1 MTQIK
6 IEFENTSIDAVLNN
20 SETADKIKKILP
32 LSNSVS
38 TWGDEIYFS
47 IGVNDGEIDSKE
59 VVELGDL
66 GYWPPG
72 NAFCLFFG
80 LTPASEGGKIMP
92 ASPVN
97 IIGKILSDFLASSG
111 VLPSEHAG
119 STNGVFDYAT
129 LAASNPP
136 Y

>member
-1 MTQIK
+1 MAQIK
-6 IEFENTSIDAVLNN
+6 IEFENISIDAVLND
-20 SETADKIKKILP
+20 SETANKIKKILP
-32 LSNSVS
+32 ISNSVN

-47 IGVNDGEIDSKE
+47 IGVNDDENDSKE

-80 LTPASEGGKIMP
+80 LTPASEGDKIMP

-97 IIGKILSDFLASSG
+97 VIGKILGDLEILKSIKSG
-111 VLPSEHAG
+111 DKVSINL
-119 STNGVFDYAT
+119 V
-129 LAASNPP
+129 
-136 Y
+136 

>member
-32 LSNSVS
+32 LSNSVN

-47 IGVNDGEIDSKE
+47 IGVNDGEIDSEE

-80 LTPASEGGKIMP
+80 LTPASEGDKIMP

-97 IIGKILSDFLASSG
+97 IIGKIVSDLEILKSIKSG
-111 VLPSEHAG
+111 EKVSVKL
-119 STNGVFDYAT
+119 V
-129 LAASNPP
+129 
-136 Y
+136 

>member
-6 IEFENTSIDAVLNN
+6 IEFENASIDAVLNN

-32 LSNSVS
+32 LSNSVN

-80 LTPASEGGKIMP
+80 LTPASEGDKIMP

-97 IIGKILSDFLASSG
+97 VIGKILGDLEILKSIKSG
-111 VLPSEHAG
+111 DKVTINL
-119 STNGVFDYAT
+119 V
-129 LAASNPP
+129 
-136 Y
+136 

>member
-32 LSNSVS
+32 LSNSVN

-80 LTPASEGGKIMP
+80 LTPASEGDKIMP

-97 IIGKILSDFLASSG
+97 IIGKILSDLEILKSIKSGDKISVKLA
-111 VLPSEHAG
+111 
-119 STNGVFDYAT
+119 
-129 LAASNPP
+129 
-136 Y
+136 

>member
-6 IEFENTSIDAVLNN
+6 IEFENISIDAVLND
-20 SETADKIKKILP
+20 SETANKIKKILP
-32 LSNSVS
+32 ISNYVN

-47 IGVNDGEIDSKE
+47 IGVNDDENDSKE

-80 LTPASEGGKIMP
+80 LTPASEGDKIMP

-97 IIGKILSDFLASSG
+97 VIGKILGDLEILKSIKSG
-111 VLPSEHAG
+111 DKVSINL
-119 STNGVFDYAT
+119 V
-129 LAASNPP
+129 
-136 Y
+136 

>member
-47 IGVNDGEIDSKE
+47 IGVNDDENDSKE

-80 LTPASEGGKIMP
+80 LTPASEGDKIMP

-97 IIGKILSDFLASSG
+97 VIGKILGDLEILKSIKSG
-111 VLPSEHAG
+111 EKVSVKL
-119 STNGVFDYAT
+119 V
-129 LAASNPP
+129 
-136 Y
+136 

>member
-59 VVELGDL
+59 VVNLGDL

-80 LTPASEGGKIMP
+80 LTPASEGDKIMP

-97 IIGKILSDFLASSG
+97 IIGKIVSDLEILKSIKSG
-111 VLPSEHAG
+111 EKVSVKL
-119 STNGVFDYAT
+119 V
-129 LAASNPP
+129 
-136 Y
+136 

>member
-32 LSNSVS
+32 LSNSVNIC
-38 TWGDEIYFS
+38 GDEIYFS

-80 LTPASEGGKIMP
+80 LTPASEGDKIMP

-97 IIGKILSDFLASSG
+97 IIGKILSDLEILKSIKSG
-111 VLPSEHAG
+111 EKVSVKL
-119 STNGVFDYAT
+119 V
-129 LAASNPP
+129 
-136 Y
+136 

>member
-32 LSNSVS
+32 LSNSVN

-80 LTPASEGGKIMP
+80 LTPASEGDKIMP

-97 IIGKILSDFLASSG
+97 VIGKILGDLEILKSIKSG
-111 VLPSEHAG
+111 DKVAINL
-119 STNGVFDYAT
+119 V
-129 LAASNPP
+129 
-136 Y
+136 

>member
-80 LTPASEGGKIMP
+80 LTPASESDKIMP

-97 IIGKILSDFLASSG
+97 IIGKILSDLEILKSIKSG
-111 VLPSEHAG
+111 EKVSVKL
-119 STNGVFDYAT
+119 V
-129 LAASNPP
+129 
-136 Y
+136 

>member
-32 LSNSVS
+32 LSNSVNI
-38 TWGDEIYFS
+38 WGDEIYFS

-80 LTPASEGGKIMP
+80 LTPASEGDKIMP

-97 IIGKILSDFLASSG
+97 IIGKILSDLEILKSIKSG
-111 VLPSEHAG
+111 DKVSINL
-119 STNGVFDYAT
+119 V
-129 LAASNPP
+129 
-136 Y
+136 

>member
-6 IEFENTSIDAVLNN
+6 IEFENISIDAVLND
-20 SETADKIKKILP
+20 SETANKIKKILP
-32 LSNSVS
+32 ISNSVN

-47 IGVNDGEIDSKE
+47 IGVNDGENDSKE

-80 LTPASEGGKIMP
+80 LTPASEGDKIMP

-97 IIGKILSDFLASSG
+97 VIGKILGDLEILKSIKSG
-111 VLPSEHAG
+111 DKVSINL
-119 STNGVFDYAT
+119 V
-129 LAASNPP
+129 
-136 Y
+136 

>member
-6 IEFENTSIDAVLNN
+6 IEFENISIDAVLND
-20 SETADKIKKILP
+20 SETANKIKKILP
-32 LSNSVS
+32 ISNSVN

-47 IGVNDGEIDSKE
+47 IGVNDYENDSKE

-80 LTPASEGGKIMP
+80 LTPASEGDKIMP

-97 IIGKILSDFLASSG
+97 VIGKILGDLEILKSIKSG
-111 VLPSEHAG
+111 DKVSINL
-119 STNGVFDYAT
+119 V
-129 LAASNPP
+129 
-136 Y
+136 

>member
-1 MTQIK
+1 MNQIK
-6 IEFENTSIDAVLNN
+6 IEFENISIDAVLND
-20 SETADKIKKILP
+20 SETANKIKKILP
-32 LSNSVS
+32 ISNSVN

-47 IGVNDGEIDSKE
+47 IGVNDGEIDSKK

-80 LTPASEGGKIMP
+80 LTPASEDDKIMP

-97 IIGKILSDFLASSG
+97 VIGKILGDLEILKSIKSG
-111 VLPSEHAG
+111 DKVSIKL
-119 STNGVFDYAT
+119 V
-129 LAASNPP
+129 
-136 Y
+136 

>member
-1 MTQIK
+1 MTKIK
-6 IEFENTSIDAVLNN
+6 IEFENISIDAVLND
-20 SETADKIKKILP
+20 SETANKIKKILP
-32 LSNSVS
+32 ISNSVN

-47 IGVNDGEIDSKE
+47 IGVNDDENDSKE

-80 LTPASEGGKIMP
+80 LTPASEGDKIMP

-97 IIGKILSDFLASSG
+97 VIGKILGDLEILKSIKSG
-111 VLPSEHAG
+111 DKVSINL
-119 STNGVFDYAT
+119 V
-129 LAASNPP
+129 
-136 Y
+136 

>member
-1 MTQIK
+1 MTKIK

-32 LSNSVS
+32 LSNSVN

-59 VVELGDL
+59 VVNLGDL

-80 LTPASEGGKIMP
+80 LTPASEGDKIMP

-97 IIGKILSDFLASSG
+97 IIGKILSDLEILKSIKSGEKVSVKLA
-111 VLPSEHAG
+111 
-119 STNGVFDYAT
+119 
-129 LAASNPP
+129 
-136 Y
+136 

>member
-66 GYWPPG
+66 GYWLPG

-97 IIGKILSDFLASSG
+97 IIGKILSDLEILKSIKSG
-111 VLPSEHAG
+111 EKVSVKL
-119 STNGVFDYAT
+119 V
-129 LAASNPP
+129 
-136 Y
+136 

>member
-32 LSNSVS
+32 LSNSVNI
-38 TWGDEIYFS
+38 WGDEIYFS

-80 LTPASEGGKIMP
+80 LTPASEGDKIMP

-97 IIGKILSDFLASSG
+97 IIGKILSDLEILKSIKSG
-111 VLPSEHAG
+111 EKVSVKL
-119 STNGVFDYAT
+119 V
-129 LAASNPP
+129 
-136 Y
+136 

>member
-6 IEFENTSIDAVLNN
+6 IEFENASIDAVLNN

-32 LSNSVS
+32 LSNSVN

-80 LTPASEGGKIMP
+80 LTPASEGDKIMP

-97 IIGKILSDFLASSG
+97 IIGKILSDLEILKSIKSGEKVSVKLA
-111 VLPSEHAG
+111 
-119 STNGVFDYAT
+119 
-129 LAASNPP
+129 
-136 Y
+136 

>member
-32 LSNSVS
+32 LSNSVN

-80 LTPASEGGKIMP
+80 LTPASEGDKIMP

-97 IIGKILSDFLASSG
+97 IIGKILSDLEILKSIKSGEKVSVKLA
-111 VLPSEHAG
+111 
-119 STNGVFDYAT
+119 
-129 LAASNPP
+129 
-136 Y
+136 

>member
-32 LSNSVS
+32 LSNSVN

-80 LTPASEGGKIMP
+80 LTPASEGDKIMP

-97 IIGKILSDFLASSG
+97 IIGKILSDLEILKSIKSG
-111 VLPSEHAG
+111 EKVSVKLI
-119 STNGVFDYAT
+119 
-129 LAASNPP
+129 
-136 Y
+136 

>member
-32 LSNSVS
+32 LSNSVN

-80 LTPASEGGKIMP
+80 LTPASEGDKIMP

-97 IIGKILSDFLASSG
+97 ILSLI
-111 VLPSEHAG
+111 HI
-119 STNGVFDYAT
+119 
-129 LAASNPP
+129 
-136 Y
+136 

>member
-6 IEFENTSIDAVLNN
+6 IEFENISINAVLND
-20 SETADKIKKILP
+20 SETANKIKKILP
-32 LSNSVS
+32 ISNSVN

-80 LTPASEGGKIMP
+80 LTPASEGDKIMP

-97 IIGKILSDFLASSG
+97 IIGKILSDLEILKSIKSG
-111 VLPSEHAG
+111 DKVSINL
-119 STNGVFDYAT
+119 V
-129 LAASNPP
+129 
-136 Y
+136 

>member
-59 VVELGDL
+59 VVILGDF

-80 LTPASEGGKIMP
+80 LSTASEGDKIMP

-97 IIGKILSDFLASSG
+97 IIGKIVSDLEILKSIKSG
-111 VLPSEHAG
+111 EKVSVKL
-119 STNGVFDYAT
+119 V
-129 LAASNPP
+129 
-136 Y
+136 

>member
-32 LSNSVS
+32 LSNSVN

-47 IGVNDGEIDSKE
+47 IGVNDDENDSKE

-80 LTPASEGGKIMP
+80 LTPASEGDKIMP

-97 IIGKILSDFLASSG
+97 VIGKILGDLEILKSIKSG
-111 VLPSEHAG
+111 DKVAINL
-119 STNGVFDYAT
+119 V
-129 LAASNPP
+129 
-136 Y
+136 

>member
-32 LSNSVS
+32 LSNSVN

-80 LTPASEGGKIMP
+80 LTPGSEGDKIMP

-97 IIGKILSDFLASSG
+97 IIGKILSDLEILKSIKSG
-111 VLPSEHAG
+111 EKVSVKL
-119 STNGVFDYAT
+119 V
-129 LAASNPP
+129 
-136 Y
+136 

>member
-6 IEFENTSIDAVLNN
+6 IEFENISIDAVLND
-20 SETADKIKKILP
+20 SETANKIKKILP
-32 LSNSVS
+32 ISNYVN

-80 LTPASEGGKIMP
+80 LTPASEGDKIMP

-97 IIGKILSDFLASSG
+97 IIGKILSDLEILKSIKSGEKVSVKLA
-111 VLPSEHAG
+111 
-119 STNGVFDYAT
+119 
-129 LAASNPP
+129 
-136 Y
+136 

>member
-6 IEFENTSIDAVLNN
+6 IEFENASIDAVLNN

-32 LSNSVS
+32 LSNSVN

-80 LTPASEGGKIMP
+80 LTPASEGDKIMP

-97 IIGKILSDFLASSG
+97 IIGKVLSDLEILKSIKSGEKVSVKLA
-111 VLPSEHAG
+111 
-119 STNGVFDYAT
+119 
-129 LAASNPP
+129 
-136 Y
+136 